1 MDDPKSVQR
10 RFEAAVKVIRS
21 LPGDG
26 AYELSDD
33 MILMLYSY
41 YKQATAGPCNTIK
54 PNSWD
59 SINKAKWEAWKALG
73 NMSKDQAMMEYVQ
86 EIQLIIETLPVTDG
100 MADLM
105 DALDPFYEIVE
116 EDEAVSSK
124 PAPLSTGSINDD
136 EDDDDDAA
144 SEEEDESDSSYEHIE
159 DEVEMVDADL
169 RTLAEAGG
177 RLPMLNVSE
186 EMSVSSLTSETHSS
200 LNTEEQEEELVY
212 GLEPSTEPLEFCS
225 SENSHSDEDIL
236 TKYKSQ
242 TDESDNEMHSDSK
255 EHPTKPEKGSGVPR
269 VHLADI
275 SVAGANIQEQQG
287 GNREAQCGSQ
297 DGKPQGVTPP
307 VPHPPAIGT
316 VQTDRMSVS
325 RGRDGTNTPAEQ
337 DNLTEHSCQGD
348 GECWEMGASK
358 DRQAFNTQIAM
369 ALSQLEDNMQDV
381 LKRLTILEVLTASQ
395 AKSIPGWPIK
405 SQNKR
410 LPRWPLDLSPTSVV
424 LAVMWPFAVHWL
436 VQFYLQ
442 KRRIW
447 LTYNPVK

>member
-1 MDDPKSVQR
+1 MDNPKSVQR

-33 MILMLYSY
+33 MLLMFYGY
-41 YKQATAGPCNTIK
+41 YKQATSGPCNTIK
-54 PNSWD
+54 PNSWN

-73 NMSKDQAMMEYVQ
+73 NMSKKQAMTEYVQ
-86 EIQLIIETLPVTDG
+86 EIKLIIETLPVTDG
-100 MADLM
+100 MAELM

-116 EDEAVSSK
+116 DDEAVSST
-124 PAPLSTGSINDD
+124 PASLSTGRTN
-136 EDDDDDAA
+136 EEKDDDAA
-144 SEEEDESDSSYEHIE
+144 SDEEDESDSSYEHIE
-159 DEVEMVDADL
+159 DEVEMVEADL
-169 RTLAEAGG
+169 RTLAEAGTHS
-177 RLPMLNVSE
+177 PMLNVSE
-186 EMSVSSLTSETHSS
+186 EISVSSLTSDTHSS

-225 SENSHSDEDIL
+225 SENSHSDDDIL
-236 TKYKSQ
+236 TKCKSQ

-275 SVAGANIQEQQG
+275 SVAGANIQERQG

-307 VPHPPAIGT
+307 VPHPPALGT

-325 RGRDGTNTPAEQ
+325 RGRASLLDGTNTPAEH

-348 GECWEMGASK
+348 GERWEMGASK
-358 DRQAFNTQIAM
+358 DKQAFNTQIAM

-410 LPRWPLDLSPTSVV
+410 LPRWPLDLSPTSGL

-436 VQFYLQ
+436 VQLYIQ
-442 KRRIW
+442 KRRM
-447 LTYNPVK
+447 